1 MESPLA
7 KLGKRISHPWRL
19 KIIRFDRRIKND
31 AATLRLYRLRDVP
44 VLYSLFDSKILLAAY
59 GVENKLFRSS
69 FSFWRWMINTF
80 HVVYVIEAVENR
92 KPRIIGLVGLYNI
105 EIGKSL
111 WLSLTIFNPQDRKR
125 GHGQQALGPLLDSLE
140 KNGLV
145 ETVYGEILKT
155 NMPSLCFSRKLGFE
169 IYGHYQD
176 RVFMKKNKSHNKV

>member
-1 MESPLA
+1 MENPRL
-7 KLGKRISHPWRL
+7 KLGRGIAYL
-19 KIIRFDRRIKND
+19 CGVKIIRFERRIKKD
-31 AATLRLYRLRDVP
+31 ATTLRLYRLRDVP
-44 VLYSLFDSKILLAAY
+44 VLYSLFDSEILLAAS
-59 GVENKLFRSS
+59 GVANKLFRSS
-69 FSFWRWMINTF
+69 FSFWRWMITTF

-92 KPRIIGLVGLYNI
+92 KLRIIGLVGLYNI
-105 EIGKSL
+105 EIRESL

-125 GHGQQALGPLLDSLE
+125 GHGQQALGLLLDSLE

-176 RVFMKKNKSHNKV
+176 RFFMKKNKSHNKV